1 MYTPLCCTAIES
13 STLHGRHTCGS
24 RTVMSLLMK
33 TRQGL
38 EGIRDSCGNVLSH
51 KKNILSQ
58 EHSGDFEAMNSSM
71 QEQNKEKEKEK
82 EMLKTKIKS
91 DFKQILSKSDLSSNN
106 QHLNTQSDTSESL
119 DNMLLEM
126 CKHLESQNNTLEQSN
141 EELRR
146 IVKEKENTT
155 VEDIIPHYRLAIIR

>member
-1 MYTPLCCTAIES
+1 
-13 STLHGRHTCGS
+13 
-24 RTVMSLLMK
+24 MK

>member
-1 MYTPLCCTAIES
+1 
-13 STLHGRHTCGS
+13 
-24 RTVMSLLMK
+24 MSLLMK